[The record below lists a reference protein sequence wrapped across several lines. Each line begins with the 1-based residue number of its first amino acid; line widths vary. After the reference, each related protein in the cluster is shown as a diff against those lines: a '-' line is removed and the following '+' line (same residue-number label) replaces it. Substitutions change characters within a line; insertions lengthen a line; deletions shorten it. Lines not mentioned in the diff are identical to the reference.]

1 MQTTTPRR
9 KRVGCSTGGG
19 TDGTHA
25 TIALQPA
32 PHGGA
37 RPTEEQLAETGTS
50 GLSRKESELRSRKQ
64 DLLAL
69 EAILD
74 SPASSF
80 PTLDAH
86 VDFLRDALE
95 ALVAQ
100 ARADIERQ
108 RHHVASEPANSDSA
122 DWQLEIW
129 QDVIRCSN
137 DEEVA
142 HGQ

>member
-1 MQTTTPRR
+1 M
-9 KRVGCSTGGG
+9 
-19 TDGTHA
+19 
-25 TIALQPA
+25 
-32 PHGGA
+32 
-37 RPTEEQLAETGTS
+37 S